1 MKDFPL
7 GLAINKNK
15 ANSKMAYGNNLEPRS
30 LVLAQNG
37 LGTRFHRVALGT
49 SLLIF
54 QPRAVQIILRCL
66 AAGIE
71 SFHDNDPVAC
81 CTNDVAITP
90 EPRYQ
95 NCTSLQSIYLL
106 SLLPVR
112 RSFNFLFFF
121 LSRAILLIL
130 INLCLVDHY
139 GTCFSLCRRVLSLS
153 YQGAVKNTDLSPL
166 LLKLKIYFPVL

>member
-54 QPRAVQIILRCL
+54 QPRAVQIIQRCL

-71 SFHDNDPVAC
+71 SFHDHDTVAC
-81 CTNDVAITP
+81 CANDVAITP

-112 RSFNFLFFF
+112 RSFNFLFF
-121 LSRAILLIL
+121 LLISRYFTH
-130 INLCLVDHY
+130 INLCLVDHC
-139 GTCFSLCRRVLSLS
+139 GTCFSLWECSLWAIRD
-153 YQGAVKNTDLSPL
+153 AVKNTNLSPL
-166 LLKLKIYFPVL
+166 LVKLKIYFPVL

>member
-1 MKDFPL
+1 MEISFIHTQILVHLHVNKTNFQMKDFPL

-112 RSFNFLFFF
+112 RSFNFLFF
-121 LSRAILLIL
+121 LLISRYFNH
-130 INLCLVDHY
+130 INLCLVDHC
-139 GTCFSLCRRVLSLS
+139 GTCFSL
-153 YQGAVKNTDLSPL
+153 
-166 LLKLKIYFPVL
+166 